1 MEAIKLDE
9 YGFKDYEEISQNDR
23 CELIFGEIYM
33 MASPS
38 YEHQAVVSNLITLI
52 KNRIKEKKSKCKA
65 VVAPFDVKLKK
76 NRSENVVQP
85 DVAIYCNDAMKK
97 EVNNIP
103 TVVFEVLSPSTAMK
117 DKYDKLKLYEM
128 FGIEEYFLVSPE
140 YKSVEV
146 FRLKNGKYEYDQAFF
161 LDMKFEIK
169 ALEDKFDVDDVFE
182 DI

>member
-9 YGFKDYEEISQNDR
+9 FGFKDYEEISKNDR
-23 CELIFGEIYM
+23 CELIFGEIYV

-38 YEHQAVVSNLITLI
+38 YEHQVVV
-52 KNRIKEKKSKCKA
+52 KNILYSVESKIRDKKSRCKA

-85 DVAIYCNDAMKK
+85 DVAIYCDDNMKK
-97 EVNNIP
+97 EINNIP

-128 FGIEEYFLVSPE
+128 FGVKEYFLVSPE
-140 YKSVEV
+140 YKLIEV

-161 LDMKFEIK
+161 SGMKFEIE
-169 ALEDKFDVDDVFE
+169 ALKDEFDVDDIFE